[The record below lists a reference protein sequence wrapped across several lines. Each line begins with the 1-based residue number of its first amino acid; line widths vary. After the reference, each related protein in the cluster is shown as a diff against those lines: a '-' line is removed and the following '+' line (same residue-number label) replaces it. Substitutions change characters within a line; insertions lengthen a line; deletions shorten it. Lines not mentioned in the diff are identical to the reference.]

1 MITLLTLGVLDTLNK
16 SYKIKG
22 DYHAIQGTSSV
33 ARTKELAEK
42 YIRIFKE
49 KVNPDA
55 KCEIVEVEPSL
66 FQTMVLY

>member
-1 MITLLTLGVLDTLNK
+1 MY
-16 SYKIKG
+16 YKIKG
-22 DYHAIQGTSSV
+22 DYYAIQGTASA

-55 KCEIVEVEPSL
+55 KCKIVEVEGEPSL
-66 FQTMVLY
+66 FQVMILY

>member
-1 MITLLTLGVLDTLNK
+1 MY
-16 SYKIKG
+16 YKIKG
-22 DYHAIQGTSSV
+22 DYRAIQGTASA
-33 ARTKELAEK
+33 ARTKELAER

-55 KCEIVEVEPSL
+55 KCEIVEVKGKPSL

>member
-1 MITLLTLGVLDTLNK
+1 MY
-16 SYKIKG
+16 YKIKG
-22 DYHAIQGTSSV
+22 DYHAIQGTSSA

-55 KCEIVEVEPSL
+55 KCKIVEVEGEPSL
-66 FQTMVLY
+66 FQTMILY

>member
-1 MITLLTLGVLDTLNK
+1 MY
-16 SYKIKG
+16 YKIKG
-22 DYHAIQGTSSV
+22 DYHAIQGTASV

-55 KCEIVEVEPSL
+55 KCEIVEVGGKPSL
-66 FQTMVLY
+66 FQTMILY

>member
-1 MITLLTLGVLDTLNK
+1 MY
-16 SYKIKG
+16 YKIKG
-22 DYHAIQGTSSV
+22 DYHAIQGTAS
-33 ARTKELAEK
+33 AAGTKELAEK

-55 KCEIVEVEPSL
+55 KCEIVEVEGEPSL

>member
-1 MITLLTLGVLDTLNK
+1 MY
-16 SYKIKG
+16 YKIKG
-22 DYHAIQGTSSV
+22 DYHAIQGTASA

-55 KCEIVEVEPSL
+55 KCEIVEVEGKPSL
-66 FQTMVLY
+66 FQIMILY